1 MPPEP
6 PPIPYEPAGPGPR
19 AHLVGLLDRLRPAD
33 GIEAAHRRYAR
44 DWAAGGAPLYR
55 VRKPDVPA
63 VHLVSYFTV
72 VDPRTGRLLLTDH
85 RGSGLRLPPGGHVEP
100 ADRDPWATV
109 ARECREELFA
119 EAVPLEPTGR
129 TPFFV
134 SVARTRGAGSHTD
147 VSLWYA
153 VQAGAEEIIR
163 YDTREF
169 AGIGWV
175 TPQDVPALAPGTTD
189 PNLWRAVRSLTTLLR
204 A

>member
-1 MPPEP
+1 MPPESP
-6 PPIPYEPAGPGPR
+6 PVPYEPADPR
-19 AHLVGLLDRLRPAD
+19 ARLVALLDRLRPAD
-33 GIEAAHRRYAR
+33 GTEAAHRRYAR
-44 DWAAGGAPLYR
+44 EWAAGGAPLYR

-63 VHLVSYFTV
+63 VHLVAYFTV

-85 RGSGLRLPPGGHVEP
+85 RGAGLRLPPGGHVEP

-109 ARECREELFA
+109 ARECREELFV
-119 EAVPLEPTGR
+119 EAAPLEPTGR

-153 VQAGAEEIIR
+153 VQARPEEITR

-175 TPQDVPALAPGTTD
+175 TPGEARALPPATTD
-189 PNLWRAVRSLTTLLR
+189 PNLGRAVRGLTTLLG